1 MVEENRKNPSIRLAV
16 AALLPATALLF
27 GSSSAL
33 ATGLISHK
41 GSLTDAIG
49 GTGRTE
55 AIGGTGRTEAIGG
68 TGRTEAIGGTGRKT
82 AIDAIGGTGRT
93 AAIGGTGRTEA
104 IGGTGRKTTIDA
116 IGGTGRTEAIGGTGR
131 TESTIL
137 LAGQVEAVDLR
148 ASTVTVL
155 GQSVRTAAA
164 GKISLGDNI
173 AMVGR
178 LDAAGNLVVA
188 QVRPVADAYVAG
200 ASRVTITGK
209 ITGVD
214 AARAVLTIG
223 RQQVD
228 FSALLASG
236 TLDLA
241 AGSVVTMSGIQP
253 VSGGIILAIH

>member
-1 MVEENRKNPSIRLAV
+1 MVEENRKNSSIRLAV
-16 AALLPATALLF
+16 AALLPATALFF

-33 ATGLISHK
+33 ATGLISHS
-41 GSLTDAIG
+41 GSLTDAIGGTGRTDAIG

-68 TGRTEAIGGTGRKT
+68 TGRTEAIGGTGR
-82 AIDAIGGTGRT
+82 
-93 AAIGGTGRTEA
+93 
-104 IGGTGRKTTIDA
+104 
-116 IGGTGRTEAIGGTGR
+116 TEAIGGTGR
-131 TESTIL
+131 TGSTIL